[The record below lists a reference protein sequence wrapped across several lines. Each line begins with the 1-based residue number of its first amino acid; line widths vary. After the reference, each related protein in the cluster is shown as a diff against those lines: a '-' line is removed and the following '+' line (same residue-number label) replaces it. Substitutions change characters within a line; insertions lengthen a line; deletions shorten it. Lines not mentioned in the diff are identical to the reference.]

1 MNIPKGLIAEEN
13 VLLDKNEKGL
23 VGVSRRKTKL
33 RIYRF
38 ENNYGLYVKH
48 EKREKKYDIKIIRY
62 ISNFNTPVKILTQD
76 EIRKLNIKS
85 FKNKDT
91 FQAVVEL
98 LKIVE
103 LLEYSPYK
111 QEEIK
116 L

>member
-1 MNIPKGLIAEEN
+1 MNVPKGLISEEN

-23 VGVSRRKTKL
+23 IGVSRRKTKL

-48 EKREKKYDIKIIRY
+48 DNWEKKYDIKIIKY

-76 EIRKLNIKS
+76 EIKELKINYFKS
-85 FKNKDT
+85 KDT

-103 LLEYSPYK
+103 LLKYSP
-111 QEEIK
+111 
-116 L
+116 